1 MTGFG
6 VLLIILGLGSL
17 LLPMFNLQF
26 RLMEL
31 VDPYQPFAGILVA
44 AIGAVLVYL
53 GLQRTRAAAATTTA
67 TAAAAPASAAPAA
80 PATTAAAPA
89 APPTAASATA
99 AAAPEAPATPPSGE
113 PPADTN

>member
-26 RLMEL
+26 RLMEI
-31 VDPYQPFAGILVA
+31 VDPYQPFAGIIVA

-53 GLQRTRAAAATTTA
+53 GLQRTRAAA
-67 TAAAAPASAAPAA
+67 TAAMAPAA
-80 PATTAAAPA
+80 PAAAPA
-89 APPTAASATA
+89 AASAGDAATA
-99 AAAPEAPATPPSGE
+99 PPATPPSGE
-113 PPADTN
+113 PPVDPT

>member
-6 VLLIILGLGSL
+6 VLLIILGLGSI

-31 VDPYQPFAGILVA
+31 VDPYQPFAGIIVA
-44 AIGAVLVYL
+44 LIGAALVYL
-53 GLQRTRAAAATTTA
+53 GLQRTRAAAATATTS

-80 PATTAAAPA
+80 PAPAAPVTSAAEAAPA
-89 APPTAASATA
+89 
-99 AAAPEAPATPPSGE
+99 APATPPSGE

>member
-44 AIGAVLVYL
+44 LIGAALVYL
-53 GLQRTRAAAATTTA
+53 GLQRTRAAATSTPTTA
-67 TAAAAPASAAPAA
+67 TTGPAQAAAASAP
-80 PATTAAAPA
+80 
-89 APPTAASATA
+89 APPTADA
-99 AAAPEAPATPPSGE
+99 AAMPPATPPSGE
-113 PPADTN
+113 PPADSN

>member
-26 RLMEL
+26 RLMDI
-31 VDPYQPFAGILVA
+31 VDPYQPFAGIIVA
-44 AIGAVLVYL
+44 AIGAVLMYL
-53 GLQRTRAAAATTTA
+53 GLQRSRAAATTATTA
-67 TAAAAPASAAPAA
+67 TAPPSATPAAAPAQAPASTAPAAEAAPA
-80 PATTAAAPA
+80 
-89 APPTAASATA
+89 
-99 AAAPEAPATPPSGE
+99 APATPPSGE